1 MKQAI
6 AFFFF
11 MGFFFSDARS
21 QLTGDTSIGIRL
33 STFNASKQNNEV
45 KLNWKVAC
53 RVSYARFEVQRSTDG
68 ANFSTINSF
77 QADYLRCQ
85 QPFDYTDPTVI
96 GQVFY
101 RIKVGDIDGRFST
114 EKIVKVTGKEIAD
127 TEIKIVSPVT
137 GNFLQLTV
145 AATSNEKIELQM
157 LNMSGNTLQTL
168 SINPGKGV
176 NRMEIPFTNF
186 HAGMYILSYQTSG
199 ERKSVQFVKSN

>member
-1 MKQAI
+1 MKQLI

-33 STFNASKQNNEV
+33 STFNTSKQNNEV

-68 ANFSTINSF
+68 INFSTINSF

-85 QPFDYTDPTVI
+85 QPFDYTDPAVI
-96 GQVFY
+96 GQLFY

-114 EKIVKVTGKEIAD
+114 EKVVKVIGREITD
-127 TEIKIVSPVT
+127 TEIKVVSPVT
-137 GNFLQLTV
+137 GSFLQLIV
-145 AATSNEKIELQM
+145 AAKSNEKIGLQI
-157 LNMSGNTLQTL
+157 LNISGIIIQHLN
-168 SINPGKGV
+168 IIPDKGV
-176 NRMEIPFTNF
+176 SQLEIPFDNLPS
-186 HAGMYILSYQTSG
+186 GIYILHYQTMG
-199 ERKSVQFVKSN
+199 KDESVRFVKNQ

>member
-1 MKQAI
+1 MKQLI

-11 MGFFFSDARS
+11 MGFFSSNVRS

-33 STFNASKQNNEV
+33 SAFSASKQNNEV

-53 RVSYARFEVQRSTDG
+53 RVSYARFDVQRSTDG
-68 ANFSTINSF
+68 INFSTINSF

-85 QPFDYTDPTVI
+85 QPFDYTDLTAV

-114 EKIVKVTGKEIAD
+114 EKIVKVTGKEITG
-127 TEIKIVSPVT
+127 TEIRIVSPVT

-145 AATSNEKIELQM
+145 AARSNEKIKLQI
-157 LNMSGNTLQTL
+157 LDLSGIILQNL
-168 SINPGKGV
+168 SISPDKGV
-176 NRMEIPFTNF
+176 SRLEILFNNLQSGF
-186 HAGMYILSYQTSG
+186 YLLHYQTTG
-199 ERKSVQFVKSN
+199 KSESVRFVKNY